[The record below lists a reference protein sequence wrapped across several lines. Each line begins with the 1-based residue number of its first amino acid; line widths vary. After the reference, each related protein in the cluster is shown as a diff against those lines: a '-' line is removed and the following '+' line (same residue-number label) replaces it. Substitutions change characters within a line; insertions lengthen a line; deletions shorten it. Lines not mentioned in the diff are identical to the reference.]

1 MTQWIDG
8 PVVLDTGAVS
18 AEDPRV
24 KTLLEWVGERL
35 LGTIS
40 AGDDNR
46 NAYPDCP
53 GPLVQNVY
61 RRQMAQKRKEHWKN
75 PELHR
80 ADKCKEHGVAF
91 LARMCLESPEKVT
104 VVAMGSLTNLALA
117 LRIVPAAAENIREV
131 LLLHAEAAAMTVG
144 VPSDPEAAQIVL
156 DQGIP
161 VSIVPEKTDWHML
174 PGQADRLA
182 RPGVVCRVCLSG
194 ESCPG
199 TLIPMAENGN
209 VRVFLGDD
217 RKEVSTWVY

>member
-18 AEDPRV
+18 AEDSCV
-24 KTLLEWVGERL
+24 KTLLECVGERL

-40 AGDDNR
+40 TGDDNR
-46 NAYPDCP
+46 NAYPGCP

-61 RRQMAQKRKEHWKN
+61 RRQMAQKRKEHWEN
-75 PELHR
+75 PELSG
-80 ADKCKEHGVAF
+80 ADKSKEHGVAF
-91 LARMCLESPEKVT
+91 LTRMCLESPEKVT

-156 DQGIP
+156 NQGIP
-161 VSIVPEKTDWHML
+161 ISIVPEKTDWHML
-174 PGQADRLA
+174 PEQADRLA
-182 RPGVVCRVCLSG
+182 RPGAVCRVCLSM
-194 ESCPG
+194 ESCLG
-199 TLIPMAENGN
+199 TLIPTEANGN
-209 VRVFLGDD
+209 VRIFLGND
-217 RKEVSTWVY
+217 RKEESTWVY

>member
-8 PVVLDTGAVS
+8 SVVLDTGAVS
-18 AEDPRV
+18 AEDFRV

-46 NAYPDCP
+46 NAYPGCP

-75 PELHR
+75 PELR
-80 ADKCKEHGVAF
+80 KADKCKEHGVAF

-104 VVAMGSLTNLALA
+104 VVAMESLTNLALA

-131 LLLHAEAAAMTVG
+131 LLLHAEAAAMTVS

-156 DQGIP
+156 NQGFP
-161 VSIVPEKTDWHML
+161 VSIVPEKMDWHML

-182 RPGVVCRVCLSG
+182 RSGAVCRVCLSG

-209 VRVFLGDD
+209 VRIFLGDD
-217 RKEVSTWVY
+217 RKEESTWVY

>member
-18 AEDPRV
+18 AEDFRV
-24 KTLLEWVGERL
+24 KTLLEWAGERL

-46 NAYPDCP
+46 NAYPGCP

-61 RRQMAQKRKEHWKN
+61 RRQMAQKRKEHWED
-75 PELHR
+75 PELR
-80 ADKCKEHGVAF
+80 GADKCKEHGVAF

-104 VVAMGSLTNLALA
+104 VVAMEALTNLALA

-131 LLLHAEAAAMTVG
+131 LLLHAEAAAMTVS

-156 DQGIP
+156 NQGIP
-161 VSIVPEKTDWHML
+161 VSIVSEKTDWHML

-182 RPGVVCRVCLSG
+182 RPGAVCRVCLSG

-209 VRVFLGDD
+209 VRIFLGDD
-217 RKEVSTWVY
+217 RKEESTWVY